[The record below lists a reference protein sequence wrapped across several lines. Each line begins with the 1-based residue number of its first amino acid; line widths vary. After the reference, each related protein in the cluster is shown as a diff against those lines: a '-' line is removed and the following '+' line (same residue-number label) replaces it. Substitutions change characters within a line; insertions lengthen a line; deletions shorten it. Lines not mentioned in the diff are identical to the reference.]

1 MFKLV
6 ISVAS
11 FCLLCSIVPLYQCL
25 CLMYLS
31 LYCFCSHFLIVNR
44 MCAWLSFHALPH
56 ALATHLHPCSSP
68 TPAGLL
74 LVRSSCLVAL
84 LLQLSTHIHTSHFSL
99 MRMLNL
105 ASNKDLESPAQQLHY
120 MSVSFLSPSLSRPA
134 RFLPPELKARRHGSI
149 TSLSATLLYQAAAAT
164 QTDLITQLCLA
175 PLQQSPKT

>member
-1 MFKLV
+1 MAQLPCSTPCTGNTSTSLFFPHTCWTTAGK
-6 ISVAS
+6 II
-11 FCLLCSIVPLYQCL
+11 LLG
-25 CLMYLS
+25 
-31 LYCFCSHFLIVNR
+31 
-44 MCAWLSFHALPH
+44 
-56 ALATHLHPCSSP
+56 CSSP
-68 TPAGLL
+68 ST
-74 LVRSSCLVAL
+74 VH
-84 LLQLSTHIHTSHFSL
+84 THIHTSHFSL

>member
-1 MFKLV
+1 MFKSV

-84 LLQLSTHIHTSHFSL
+84 LLQLSTHTYT
-99 MRMLNL
+99 L
-105 ASNKDLESPAQQLHY
+105 AIFHLCVCLIWHQIKIWKALLSSYITCRFL
-120 MSVSFLSPSLSRPA
+120 SFLLRFLARSLS
-134 RFLPPELKARRHGSI
+134 
-149 TSLSATLLYQAAAAT
+149 TS
-164 QTDLITQLCLA
+164 
-175 PLQQSPKT
+175 